1 MTHSFPT
8 RRSSDLWLKRMA
20 GDLSGNWSTELARLG
35 LSHRLTQQQIEEF
48 FPPYPGD
55 GPVALADHTS
65 LYRQFAAG
73 MDFDRLMRAL
83 PAPPPDGLGST
94 NWVVSGKRTV
104 TGAQIGRAHV

>member
-1 MTHSFPT
+1 M
-8 RRSSDLWLKRMA
+8 MA
-20 GDLSGNWSTELARLG
+20 WDRSGNWSTELARLG
-35 LSHRLTQQQIEEF
+35 LSRRLTQQQIEEF

-83 PAPPPDGLGST
+83 PAPPPAGLGS
-94 NWVVSGKRTV
+94 NNLVVSGKRTDP
-104 TGAQIGRAHV
+104 GAPLLAKDPPPGLPFPTLWCFPHP